1 MPKFHYKAVASDGK
15 VMEGD
20 MEAPSKD
27 TVIVQLQ
34 ETGFLPISANEVKAS
49 ITPSSLEYFFNL
61 SRKNIVRSKDITLF
75 TRELATLLRAGLTL
89 EHALKTLEKM
99 SQSVPVKNMV
109 KDIHHR
115 IEGGAQFSDALD
127 TQGGVFNYLYLNM
140 IRAGEAGGRL
150 DNVLERLAEY
160 LERSAEIKANVTS
173 ALIYPCLLFFI
184 AGLSLFAL
192 LLFVVPQFAVLFE
205 EAGKA
210 LPLTTQIVFGI
221 AEFLRQYWW
230 IIIAFIVV
238 TTWMINRQF
247 QDQHQRQ
254 RWDAWSLS
262 LPVYGE
268 LIAKL
273 EVARFTRTLGTLLMN
288 GVPLLTAVNIVRE
301 VLSNSLFINI
311 IDTVTASLEQGN
323 GMARPL
329 AESSHFPE
337 LAVQLIQIGETSGQL
352 EEMLLKIADIYDTE
366 SQATIKRLLILL
378 EPALILGLG
387 AIIAFI
393 IISIMVAILG
403 LNELII

>member
-1 MPKFHYKAVASDGK
+1 
-15 VMEGD
+15 

-34 ETGFLPISANEVKAS
+34 ETGLLPISANEITAS
-49 ITPSSLEYFFNL
+49 ITPPSLKHFSNFIQ
-61 SRKNIVRSKDITLF
+61 KKTVRSKDITLL

-89 EHALKTLEKM
+89 EHALQTLEQL
-99 SQSVPVKNMV
+99 SQSVPLKNMV
-109 KDIHHR
+109 HDIHLR
-115 IEGGAQFSDALD
+115 IEGGASFSDALD
-127 TQGGVFNYLYLNM
+127 AQDGVFNHLYLNM

-150 DNVLERLAEY
+150 DTVLERLAEY
-160 LERSAEIKANVTS
+160 LERSAEIKANITS

-192 LLFVVPQFAVLFE
+192 LLFVVPQFAALFE

-210 LPLTTQIVFGI
+210 LPLATQIVFGI
-221 AEFLRQYWW
+221 AEILRQYWW
-230 IIIAFIVV
+230 IIIAFIAL
-238 TTWMINRQF
+238 TAWIIDIQIR
-247 QDQHQRQ
+247 DHYKRQ
-254 RWDAWSLS
+254 RWDAWSLR

-273 EVARFTRTLGTLLMN
+273 EVARFTRTLGTLLVN

-301 VLSNSLFINI
+301 GMSNSVFLKIV
-311 IDTVTASLEQGN
+311 DSVTASLEQGH
-323 GMARPL
+323 GIARPL
-329 AESSHFPE
+329 AESSHFPK
-337 LAVQLIQIGETSGQL
+337 LAVQLIQVGETSGQL
-352 EEMLLKIADIYDTE
+352 EEMLLKIADIYDKE